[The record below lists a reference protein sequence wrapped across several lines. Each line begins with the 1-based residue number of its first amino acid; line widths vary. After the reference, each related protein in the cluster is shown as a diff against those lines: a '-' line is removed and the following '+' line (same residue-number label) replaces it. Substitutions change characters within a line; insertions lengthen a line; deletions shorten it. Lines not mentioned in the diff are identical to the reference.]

1 LRFLVLLVVFF
12 FLGFC
17 VFSQESSAEL
27 ILQLK
32 LVEESSNLPVEF
44 ATLSVYSTQDS
55 SLVTGGVSDKE
66 GLIRL
71 QLTQR
76 GTFYGLINF
85 IGFQPWT
92 IENIDFSNTDFQDLG
107 TIFLGS
113 GSLNLDEVVVTE
125 RKSQMQMQLDK
136 RVFNADANL
145 TTRGADA
152 LQLLGEVPSVE
163 VDADGQISLRGSSD
177 VNVLIDGRPTGIP
190 ASQLLQSIPAS
201 QIDRIEII
209 TNPSAKYE
217 AEGMSGILNVILKKN
232 SKGGFSSS
240 LGTAYSMGIRP
251 RLEANTAIAYR
262 NKNFNAYVN
271 YSYNFR
277 NRYSIGA
284 IDKEILLADSSFFLN
299 NTSLRDRPNIAHNF
313 KAGIEYTL
321 NDRNLFY
328 FSTTVTPSE
337 REGFENTDYLNYN
350 VNFQQVNGSSRIAMF
365 DALDQSQSFN
375 LGWNHTFTNKSKIDV
390 DLFHNVSE
398 QKDAQNYEEIFF
410 NALGVAF
417 GDPLLETFDFARGN
431 EVTRLSA
438 DYTLNLPNGGKVE
451 TGYRY
456 DRLFIDNEIYAEIY
470 DADLGE
476 FTSNVNINNRFVYN
490 QDIHAL
496 YGTYAQKVG
505 LFNFLFG
512 IRYEGTRIGGDL
524 IGSNFTFER
533 SFNNFFPSAS
543 AMLSM
548 GNGWDAS
555 LSYSKRVK
563 RPSAGQLNPFT
574 DYSDPYNLRSGN
586 SLLNPE
592 FMDALELGF
601 LKIWSKLTLNASLFG
616 NFTKNEINR
625 FLYPNDQGI
634 TLSTYENVGES
645 LRVGM
650 EFFVNYYPVKW
661 LKMNVSGNVRQNTF
675 VKSNVELANVST
687 TSMSFNFMSNFS
699 LPWGVNFQVSSRYRP
714 GFATNQGKIYSF
726 FNVDF
731 ALAKDFMDNKLSLTL
746 QGNDLFNTLRFKYDL
761 IQSNIV
767 QQTLRDWDSRRMG
780 IALSY
785 KFGQDG
791 RERSKRD
798 FRRGDNNRRGSDEM
812 DDF

>member
-1 LRFLVLLVVFF
+1 LS
-12 FLGFC
+12 LGFNG
-17 VFSQESSAEL
+17 FSQNNTKEWV
-27 ILQLK
+27 LQLR
-32 LVEESSNLPVEF
+32 LVEEASNLPIEF
-44 ATLSVYSTQDS
+44 ATFSVFASQDS
-55 SLVTGGVSDKE
+55 LLVTGGVSDKE

-71 QLTQR
+71 QLTQV
-76 GTFYGLINF
+76 GPFYGIINF
-85 IGFQPWT
+85 IGFQPWVV
-92 IENIDFSNTDFQDLG
+92 ENIHFSDSEFLDLG

-113 GSLNLDEVVVTE
+113 GSLNLDDVVVTE
-125 RKSQMQMQLDK
+125 RRSQMQMQLDK

-163 VDADGQISLRGSSD
+163 VDPDGQISLRGSND

-232 SKGGFSSS
+232 SKGGFTSSF
-240 LGTAYSMGIRP
+240 GTAYSMGIRP
-251 RLEANTAIAYR
+251 RLEANTAFSYR
-262 NKNFNAYVN
+262 NKNWNAYLN

-277 NRYSIGA
+277 NRYSVGA
-284 IDKEILLADSSFFLN
+284 IDKEILLRDTSFFLN
-299 NTSLRDRPNIAHNF
+299 NTSLRDRPSIAHNL
-313 KAGIEYTL
+313 KAGVDYTL
-321 NDRNLFY
+321 NNNNVFY
-328 FSTTVTPSE
+328 FSATITPSN
-337 REGFENTDYLNYN
+337 RWGFENTDYLNYD
-350 VNFQQVNGSSRIAMF
+350 VNFLQVDGSSRTAVF
-365 DALDQSQSFN
+365 DALDQSNSFN
-375 LGWNHTFTNKSKIDV
+375 LGWNHTFRNKSKLDV
-390 DLFHNVSE
+390 DLFRNRSA
-398 QKDAQNYEEIFF
+398 QRDAQNYEEIFF
-410 NALGVAF
+410 NALGASF
-417 GDPLLETFDFARGN
+417 GDPLWETFDFSRGN
-431 EVTRLSA
+431 EVSRLSA
-438 DYTLNLPNGGKVE
+438 DYTWDLPAGGKIE

-456 DRLFIDNEIYAEIY
+456 DRLFIDNEIYAEVF
-470 DADLGE
+470 DADLEE
-476 FTSNVNINNRFVYN
+476 FTSNANINNRFVYN

-512 IRYEGTRIGGDL
+512 IRYEGTKIAGDL
-524 IGSNFTFER
+524 IGSNLAFER
-533 SFNNFFPSAS
+533 NFNNFFPSAS
-543 AMLSM
+543 AMFSM

-601 LKIWSKLTLNASLFG
+601 LKIWNRLTLNASLFG
-616 NFTKNEINR
+616 NYTKDEINR
-625 FLYPNDQGI
+625 FLYPNEEGI
-634 TLSTYENVGES
+634 TLSTFENVGES

-675 VKSNVELANVST
+675 INTNVELANVST
-687 TSMSFNFMSNFS
+687 TSMFFNFMSNFS

-767 QQTLRDWDSRRMG
+767 QQTLRDWDSRRVG
-780 IALSY
+780 LALSY
-785 KFGQDG
+785 RFGQDVK
-791 RERSKRD
+791 EKSKKD
-798 FRRGDNNRRGSDEM
+798 FKRGDANRRGSDEM